1 MQTFPLRF
9 DNAHVF
15 VAGGSSGINL
25 GIAHGFAAA
34 GANISILARKAEKID
49 AAVAE
54 LKAHGGGVRG
64 FSADVRNYEAVAGA
78 LKEAHGAFGDIAV
91 LISGAAGNFVAPA
104 LGMSSNGFK
113 AVMDIDLLGTFHVMR
128 AAHAHLLKPGASFIN
143 ITAPQSQRAMMLQAH
158 VCAAKAGIDMLTRS
172 LAMEWAADGIRVNAI
187 SPGPIEGTEGMSR
200 LAPTPKAAEAS
211 KRGVPLGRWGRKEEI
226 AWAAM
231 FLSSPFAA
239 YVSGAIL
246 PVDGGGSAGRYDPD
260 LLGQFGQM
268 GITSQV

>member
-1 MQTFPLRF
+1 MPSFPARF
-9 DNAHVF
+9 DGAHVF

-25 GIAHGFAAA
+25 GIAHGFAEA
-34 GANISILARKAEKID
+34 GAKVCVLARKQEKLD

-54 LKAHGGGVRG
+54 LKRHGGEARG
-64 FSADVRNYEAVAGA
+64 FAADVRNYEAVAGA
-78 LKEAHGAFGDIAV
+78 LKQAADTFGEIDV
-91 LISGAAGNFVAPA
+91 LVSGAAGNFVAPA
-104 LGMSSNGFK
+104 IGMSSNGFK

-128 AAHAHLLKPGASFIN
+128 AAHQHLKKPGASFIN

-172 LAMEWAADGIRVNAI
+172 LAMEWAHDGIRVNSI
-187 SPGPIEGTEGMSR
+187 SPGPIEGTEGMTR
-200 LAPTPKAAEAS
+200 LAPTPEAEKIS
-211 KRGVPLGRWGRKEEI
+211 KRGIPLGRWGRKEEI

-239 YVSGAIL
+239 YMTGVVL
-246 PVDGGGSAGRYDPD
+246 PVDGGSSIGRFDPD